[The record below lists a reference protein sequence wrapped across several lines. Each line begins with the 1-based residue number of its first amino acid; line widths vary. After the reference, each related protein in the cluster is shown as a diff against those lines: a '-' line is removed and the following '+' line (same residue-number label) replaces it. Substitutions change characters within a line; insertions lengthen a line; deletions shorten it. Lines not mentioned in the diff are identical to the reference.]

1 MRRRSLIVGLIA
13 AVLLVIVLWSRP
25 EPRYVTLTETIMA
38 APISVT
44 APAAV
49 AEEAAGIVFSI
60 FREVDAAMSE
70 WKETSPLSALNR
82 AAGVHPVAVPA
93 DLREV
98 IKRAIEISER
108 SDGAFDITWA
118 ALWGLWDF
126 KAASPRVPADDE
138 IDRLQTLVDYHRI
151 EIDDEAGTVYLPR
164 EGMLIGLGG
173 IAKGHALDVSA
184 RALRERGI
192 ESFLISA
199 AGQMM
204 LGGLRGER
212 PWRVGVRDPRGAP
225 DDYFAFVEMSGVS
238 ISTSGDYER
247 YFIQDGVRY
256 HHILDPR
263 TGRPSRGPRS
273 VTVVSPDATLADAL
287 STAIMILG
295 TERGLKLAEQ
305 STDVDVVIVDGSG
318 GVHATEGLASRIRLR
333 HPPAP

>member
-49 AEEAAGIVFSI
+49 AEEAAGTVFSI

-126 KAASPRVPADDE
+126 KAASPRVPAGDE

-151 EIDDEAGTVYLPR
+151 EVDDEAGAVYLPR